1 MLELIVLSKEI
12 FNFLKKESVYLG
24 AVFLVLLLIL
34 KIVFFKE
41 DFTVLIRYAASL
53 FWLFILPGYFAML
66 YYREKIEFMERIV
79 IGFAV
84 SAAVIG
90 VFSYY
95 IGLIGLNIKYH
106 TFLLPLILIIAGIF
120 FASKA
125 KVTSS

>member
-1 MLELIVLSKEI
+1 MSKAL
-12 FNFLKKESVYLG
+12 FDFVKKELVYLG
-24 AVFLVLLLIL
+24 IVFLALFVIL
-34 KIVFFKE
+34 KVVFFKE
-41 DFTVLIRYAASL
+41 SFVVLARYAISL

-66 YYREKIEFMERIV
+66 YYREKIEFIERIV
-79 IGFAV
+79 VGFAV

-95 IGLIGLNIKYH
+95 IGLVGFNIKYH

>member
-1 MLELIVLSKEI
+1 MSELIALSKAL
-12 FNFLKKESVYLG
+12 FDFVKKELIYLG
-24 AVFLVLLLIL
+24 IVFLALFVIL
-34 KIVFFKE
+34 KVVFFKE
-41 DFTVLIRYAASL
+41 SFVVLARYAISL

-66 YYREKIEFMERIV
+66 YWREKIEFMERIV

>member
-1 MLELIVLSKEI
+1 MSELIALSKAL
-12 FNFLKKESVYLG
+12 FDFVKKESVYIG
-24 AVFLVLLLIL
+24 AVFLALLLIL

-41 DFTVLIRYAASL
+41 NFVVLARYTISL

-66 YYREKIEFMERIV
+66 YWREKIEFMERIV

-120 FASKA
+120 FASKS

>member
-1 MLELIVLSKEI
+1 LSKAL
-12 FNFLKKESVYLG
+12 FDFVKKESIYL
-24 AVFLVLLLIL
+24 AIVFLALLLIL

-41 DFTVLIRYAASL
+41 NFVVLTRYTFSL
-53 FWLFILPGYFAML
+53 FWLFILPGYSAML
-66 YYREKIEFMERIV
+66 YWREKIEFVERIV
-79 IGFAV
+79 VGFAV

-106 TFLLPLILIIAGIF
+106 IFLLPLILIIAGIF

>member
-1 MLELIVLSKEI
+1 MSELIALSKAL
-12 FNFLKKESVYLG
+12 FDFVKKESAYLG
-24 AVFLVLLLIL
+24 VLFLALLLIL
-34 KIVFFKE
+34 KIVFFK
-41 DFTVLIRYAASL
+41 DNFTVLVKYAVSL
-53 FWLFILPGYFAML
+53 FWLFILPGYSAML
-66 YYREKIEFMERIV
+66 YWREKIEFVERIV
-79 IGFAV
+79 VGFAV

-106 TFLLPLILIIAGIF
+106 IFLLPLILIIAGIF

>member
-1 MLELIVLSKEI
+1 MLELIALSKEI
-12 FNFLKKESVYLG
+12 FNFLKRELVYLG

-41 DFTVLIRYAASL
+41 NFVVLARYTISL

-66 YYREKIEFMERIV
+66 YWREKIEFIERIV
-79 IGFAV
+79 VGFAV

-95 IGLIGLNIKYH
+95 IGLVGFNIKYH

>member
-66 YYREKIEFMERIV
+66 YYREKIEFIERIV
-79 IGFAV
+79 VGFAV

>member
-1 MLELIVLSKEI
+1 MLDLIALSKAL
-12 FNFLKKESVYLG
+12 FDFVKKESVYLG

-41 DFTVLIRYAASL
+41 DFIVLARYAVSL
-53 FWLFILPGYFAML
+53 LWLFIIPGFFSML
-66 YYREKIEFMERIV
+66 YWGDNIEFIERIV
-79 IGFAV
+79 VGFAV

-106 TFLLPLILIIAGIF
+106 TFLLPLILIVMGIF

>member
-1 MLELIVLSKEI
+1 MSELIALSKAL
-12 FNFLKKESVYLG
+12 FDFVKKELIYLG
-24 AVFLVLLLIL
+24 IVFLALFVIL
-34 KIVFFKE
+34 KVVFFKE
-41 DFTVLIRYAASL
+41 SFVVLARYAISL

-66 YYREKIEFMERIV
+66 YWREKIEFMERIV

-106 TFLLPLILIIAGIF
+106 TFLLPMILIIAGIF